1 MAQFVEQSS
10 FDDSIHGYLN
20 DTKALLELY
29 RSSQIR
35 CLEDDLILQDIGS
48 WSARVLQEKISSKM
62 THKSE
67 MLEASTK

>member
-29 RSSQIR
+29 KSSQLR
-35 CLEDDLILQDIGS
+35 CLEDDLILEEIGS
-48 WSARVLQEKISSKM
+48 WSARVLLEKISSKM
-62 THKSE
+62 IHISE
-67 MLEASTK
+67 LPEASTK